1 MSFKT
6 EQSMI
11 AARACGLER
20 TRGAGLDPK
29 HQILNNE
36 ASEKYKA
43 AITNSGMTY
52 QLVPT
57 DDQRRNIAEKE
68 IHFWK
73 DHLAAVLSGT
83 SATSPIH
90 LLYQVIPQAERQIL
104 LLHQSNT
111 NPEISSY
118 AHIYGAHNY
127 SMHPFFPIDMETLV
141 HDKPL
146 RRKTW
151 AEHATNGWVLGTS
164 PENYRCC
171 KIAMQT
177 THATRISG
185 TVFFK
190 HKYLTNPAVTPI
202 DTIIAAAHGMATQIW
217 GHMFCHISAENPR
230 PQKPPNHLRGGRE
243 QEMRWGP
250 NKQLL
255 CQPSI
260 CALPSTR
267 PQLQGWPLF

>member
-1 MSFKT
+1 MSTSIYLNLKIPSGDIRSQRQDVSSTQPATQPQDDKDDGRMALAKPKQQDFIIKIYNVQRTLYTNQTGNFPRTSSRGNKYQMFLHKIDSNSTWVEPMSIKT

-20 TRGAGLDPK
+20 MRGAGLDPK

-111 NPEISSY
+111 NPKISSY

-151 AEHATNGWVLGTS
+151 AEHATANLELLIKTAPDW
-164 PENYRCC
+164 
-171 KIAMQT
+171 Q
-177 THATRISG
+177 IS
-185 TVFFK
+185 
-190 HKYLTNPAVTPI
+190 
-202 DTIIAAAHGMATQIW
+202 M
-217 GHMFCHISAENPR
+217 
-230 PQKPPNHLRGGRE
+230 
-243 QEMRWGP
+243 
-250 NKQLL
+250 
-255 CQPSI
+255 
-260 CALPSTR
+260 
-267 PQLQGWPLF
+267 